1 MNTQVPSILWLHHF
15 PGSAS
20 RQKKRKNVEKAH
32 LLLYCLVQERSKS
45 LLIFNWWEQVTWL
58 FLAAGVAGKCSY
70 WLGCDPIPQNSIE
83 RTLYHRRE
91 ACSLMD
97 SRPALPE
104 GPSRHAIR
112 ERPGWVQQGVGSR
125 LCSLPASSGPWYNS
139 AHEMV
144 WMGLSCFQPNSL
156 WRWTE
161 EIRTQ
166 WNTEYTGF
174 AINLVSLLRP
184 LFVLSLCLISSI
196 SVWNQGPSPTC
207 LFLAF
212 SWSRSECV

>member
-104 GPSRHAIR
+104 GPADMPS
-112 ERPGWVQQGVGSR
+112 ERGPGECSEEWDHVFALCLQPVVPDTTQPMKWSEWVWAVSSPTACGVGPR
-125 LCSLPASSGPWYNS
+125 
-139 AHEMV
+139 
-144 WMGLSCFQPNSL
+144 
-156 WRWTE
+156 R
-161 EIRTQ
+161 
-166 WNTEYTGF
+166 
-174 AINLVSLLRP
+174 
-184 LFVLSLCLISSI
+184 
-196 SVWNQGPSPTC
+196 
-207 LFLAF
+207 
-212 SWSRSECV
+212 